1 MAGVNG
7 RDVRVA
13 FARTNTWGTPASVT
27 KQINLK
33 SLEGFD
39 AKPGIVTDESFTQG
53 FIGQGEVGD
62 YAPSTPE
69 LQLDLRYDG
78 SGPIFI
84 AAACGSSSAPSV
96 VSSVAANSLIAYQH
110 DLTQAGDLT
119 KFFTFA
125 ADVGGAAGNTYY
137 VLELPSAKPKG
148 FTISVGDNGKMQLA
162 VPLVANK
169 AVYTSAVNTN
179 STVGGATVD
188 PLANRVFRRQ
198 GTFRFNLQSAGSLAA
213 GDAQQA
219 REVTLTVNRPLAEDG
234 YVFGSDAI
242 IEALDDGFAE
252 FTIDATFPLM
262 TSANANSLLVAWPA
276 GTHLK
281 GDLDFLGNYINST
294 SRYEMKIEMPAIQVT
309 EWSAAVTG
317 HQQIRPVLKGALRQA
332 TTAPTGMAFTT
343 PLKITIVNMNSA
355 NLLA

>member
-13 FARTNTWGTPASVT
+13 FATAATWGTAASVT

-39 AKPGIVTDESFTQG
+39 AKPGIVTDESFNQN

-69 LQLDLRYDG
+69 LQMDLRYDG
-78 SGPIFI
+78 AGPVLI
-84 AAACGSSSAPSV
+84 AAACGSASAPAV
-96 VSSVAANSLIAYQH
+96 VSSVAATSLVAYQH
-110 DLTQAGDLT
+110 IITQAGDLT

-125 ADVGGAAGNTYY
+125 ADVGGAAGGTYY

-169 AVYTSAVNTN
+169 AVYNSATNVN
-179 STVGGATVD
+179 STIGGAAAD

-198 GTFRFNLQSAGSLAA
+198 GAYRMNLQSAGSLVV
-213 GDAQQA
+213 GDAA
-219 REVTLTVNRPLAEDG
+219 LVREATVTVTRPLSEDG
-234 YVFGSDAI
+234 YVFGQDAI
-242 IEALDDGFAE
+242 TEALDDGFAE
-252 FTIDATFPLM
+252 FMVDLTFPQM

-281 GDLDFLGNYINST
+281 ADMDFLGNYINST
-294 SRYEMKIEMPAIQVT
+294 SRYEMKFEMPAIQIT

-317 HQQIRPVLKGALRQA
+317 HQQIRPVAKGAMRQA
-332 TTAPTGMAFTT
+332 TAAPTGMAFTT
-343 PLKITIVNMNSA
+343 PLRIVVVNMNSA

>member
-13 FARTNTWGTPASVT
+13 FATAATWGTAASVT

-39 AKPGIVTDESFTQG
+39 AKPGIVTDESFNQT
-53 FIGQGEVGD
+53 FVGQGEVGD

-69 LQLDLRYDG
+69 LRMDLRYDG
-78 SGPIFI
+78 AGPVLI
-84 AAACGSSSAPSV
+84 AAACGSSSAPTV
-96 VSSVAANSLIAYQH
+96 VSSQAASSLVAYQH
-110 DLTQAGDLT
+110 VITQAGDLT

-125 ADVGGAAGNTYY
+125 ADVGGQAGATYY

-148 FTISVGDNGKMQLA
+148 FTISVGDNGKMQLS

-169 AVYTSAVNTN
+169 AVYNSAINTN
-179 STVGGATVD
+179 STVV
-188 PLANRVFRRQ
+188 
-198 GTFRFNLQSAGSLAA
+198 S
-213 GDAQQA
+213 
-219 REVTLTVNRPLAEDG
+219 RPLSEDG
-234 YVFGSDAI
+234 YVFGQDAI
-242 IEALDDGFAE
+242 TEALDDGFAE
-252 FTIDATFPLM
+252 FGVDLTFPQM

-281 GDLDFLGNYINST
+281 GDMDFLGNYINST
-294 SRYEMKIEMPAIQVT
+294 SRYEMKFEMPAIQIT

-317 HQQIRPVLKGALRQA
+317 HAQIRPVAKGAMRQA

-343 PLKITIVNMNSA
+343 PMRITIVNMNSA